1 MGLRVALLVACVLV
15 GCGGEERTDAAVTEA
30 PSSVVPLPVDTTVVI
45 PETVRQAGVR
55 AAADDAFEGVYGGTD
70 GGDRLVVVR
79 EGRVAVLQRE
89 DQGPVTEETAFV
101 ADTTYRY
108 RVEAGS
114 LAVAGGKPLRFQVE
128 GGDAV
133 AVTDGEGRVVRAR
146 TVRQLGEALGWDDST
161 MTAVLNREGAA
172 LDDSLDGLDLTPERI
187 SVKSL
192 KDQ

>member
-114 LAVAGGKPLRFQVE
+114 QAVAGG
-128 GGDAV
+128 
-133 AVTDGEGRVVRAR
+133 GRVVRAR